1 MSVHPLITPAADPVR
16 EAKVHLA
23 AAHRL
28 AVLHELEGKMEAAA
42 ERQDFEE
49 AVSLLADGVMPAESL
64 ITDVVPLSE
73 PEGAFERLA
82 CGEEIVKLL
91 IDSR

>member
-1 MSVHPLITPAADPVR
+1 MPMAIAVTSADLVLPGTDQQTPG
-16 EAKVHLA
+16 
-23 AAHRL
+23 AH
-28 AVLHELEGKMEAAA
+28 VLSSP

-73 PEGAFERLA
+73 TEGAFERLA
-82 CGEEIVKLL
+82 SGEEIVKLL